1 MNIEELFAEFDTGAI
16 DELIKNFD
24 PSLLD
29 ELIKFHVDSLQW
41 LITYE

>member
-1 MNIEELFAEFDTGAI
+1 MNIEELFAKFDTGAI